1 MNQRKHQKKEVTNE
15 EYNAAYNNLNN
26 RRVTNKVLSFYK
38 DRIDSETLKTLGLQ
52 GLWRCLQ
59 FHDPERE
66 NKFTTSLWRF
76 VTWACESEIKRL
88 STKKNSE
95 TKKKIKFTDMNFDY
109 VGNDIKQEFTLDIF
123 TDIEELLDAEYSE
136 ILKLRFQKGMTL
148 QEIGEQFGYT
158 KEAARQK
165 LNNAIIQVKK
175 LVYKLE

>member
-1 MNQRKHQKKEVTNE
+1 MNPRKHQKKEVTNE
-15 EYNAAYNNLNN
+15 EYLEAYNNINN

-38 DRIDSETLKTLGLQ
+38 NQIDSETLKSLGLQ

-59 FHDPERE
+59 FHDPKRE

-95 TKKKIKFTDMNFDY
+95 TRKKIKYTDMNFDY
-109 VGNDIKQEFTLDIF
+109 VGNDLKQEFAIDIF
-123 TDIEELLDAEYSE
+123 TDIDEILDTEYSE

-148 QEIGEQFGYT
+148 EEIGNEFGYT

-165 LNNAIIQVKK
+165 LNNALIQVKK